1 MKATSYLGD
10 GLYMEFDGVQVRLFT
25 FNGIEEA
32 NQVFLDTQVLY
43 SFITNLRSLN
53 LIK

>member
-1 MKATSYLGD
+1 MKGTYLGD
-10 GLYMEFDGVQVRLFT
+10 GLYMDFDGVQVRLYT
-25 FNGIEEA
+25 FDGIEFSNE
-32 NQVFLDTQVLY
+32 VFLDTQVLH